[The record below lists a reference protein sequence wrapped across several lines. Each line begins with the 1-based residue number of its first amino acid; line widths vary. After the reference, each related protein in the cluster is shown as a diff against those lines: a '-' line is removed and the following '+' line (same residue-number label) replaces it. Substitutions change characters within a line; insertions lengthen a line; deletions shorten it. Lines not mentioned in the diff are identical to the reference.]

1 MKTKVNVHGKF
12 ADRQIKMSKGMMIN
26 DGPDT
31 MPYITQAAIQ
41 RKERMRQEKISM
53 MEEAYLRA
61 EMRSEMNKM
70 MNGTDMD

>member
-1 MKTKVNVHGKF
+1 MKPKVNVHGKF
-12 ADRQIKMSKGMMIN
+12 ADRQIKMSNGMMIN

-61 EMRSEMNKM
+61 EMRSEMREM
-70 MNGTDMD
+70 MNGDKD